1 MPTYDYRCENCGD
14 FEKVQKMSEA
24 ALAVCPQCG
33 GKVERL
39 ISKNVGIVLKGS
51 GFYKTDNNQ
60 KDRARRINKERQ
72 VDNQACWMVTSAP
85 TCHNREHG
93 QKDSGGMKSPSG
105 IFLQIKSIGNRRLKA
120 DYREIKN
127 SEISLPDSI

>member
-1 MPTYDYRCENCGD
+1 VPTYDYRCENCGD

-72 VDNQACWMVTSAP
+72 VDNQALLD
-85 TCHNREHG
+85 G
-93 QKDSGGMKSPSG
+93 D
-105 IFLQIKSIGNRRLKA
+105 IGS
-120 DYREIKN
+120 YVSQ
-127 SEISLPDSI
+127 SESTDKKIQEA